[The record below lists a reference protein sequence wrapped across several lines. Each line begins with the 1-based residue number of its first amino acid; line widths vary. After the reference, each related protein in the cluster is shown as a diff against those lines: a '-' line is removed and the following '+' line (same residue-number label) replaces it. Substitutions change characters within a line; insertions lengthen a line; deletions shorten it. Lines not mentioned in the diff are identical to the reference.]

1 MPTKITYNGKTTEL
15 GAKCIATLS
24 CKDYT
29 MATDVVIEAPQSE
42 GAKLYGI
49 DVTPTKE
56 IQNIVPEDNYDGF
69 DEVIVN
75 PIPDE
80 YIDTSDATATADK
93 ILKDETAY
101 VNGEK
106 VTGSI
111 ETYDGDFVEETE
123 DELQGVW
130 LLNENLTKPTH
141 SYTFLNFISNN
152 KVYTEMQHLGSLTA
166 LQYEYTDT
174 VGNWNVAAPA
184 NATSFT
190 WNNDAYRTLTV
201 LSKRSEVSDKSFEW
215 FTTNATKIAAFKII
229 TFTIDGVSYSAKE
242 GMTWG
247 EWIKSSY
254 NTGGFTIG
262 LYNFIYSSD
271 NTRYITDVYWDISEV
286 ARFDTDYIIGDIAY
300 ILLPQ
305 DELAGTWVFNDVL
318 VSVNDEDFEADV
330 IFKSTYQ
337 NKVWMFDLFGCNT
350 SGGKP
355 RLIKYISG
363 GLNLFVYDS
372 DGWDNANHKTI
383 TVRSSLAAST
393 NGDKLLAFLQ
403 ANATKST
410 EWGETVG
417 TSLKISAT
425 SPNGILLYT
434 EGKYVDKPIKVVPML
449 EKKSVTPTTEEQ
461 VIVASD
467 GYVGMSK
474 VIVGAVAVP
483 ETEEWDGSGVVIEAI
498 ATEDAEDE
506 LAGTW
511 VFKDTWGD
519 GVDSE
524 VNFTSN
530 GETFDS
536 ISSNMGEEMYY
547 RLDGQ
552 FVTAY
557 MYGWQN
563 EAYKTITITSKLS
576 EVTNGADLLAW
587 LKANATKQGAALKT
601 FNVMSGAT
609 TLHTCQYEEG
619 MTWQEFVDSEYNPD
633 DSTATNVEGKIFA
646 VGYVTSANNVICW
659 SGGSTNGLYS
669 INLRKYVT
677 NDEVIG
683 SDGSSNYEWGNP
695 GGVGGAG

>member
-49 DVTPTKE
+49 EVTPTKE

-152 KVYTEMQHLGSLTA
+152 KVYTVMQHLGSSTA

-425 SPNGILLYT
+425 SPNGIILTT
-434 EGKYVDKPIKVVPML
+434 EGKYVDKPIKVVPAL
-449 EKKSVTPTTEEQ
+449 EEKSVTPTTEEQ

-474 VIVGAVAVP
+474 VTVAAVP
-483 ETEEWDGSGVVIEAI
+483 EATDSPLPIEV
-498 ATEDAEDE
+498 ATEAEMTALLTSGEVGGVYKYTGETTDTYE
-506 LAGTW
+506 NGALYLLEEEEESIVGTW
-511 VFKDTWGD
+511 VFNDTLD
-519 GVDSE
+519 MGVYEYIRNTIYFDF
-524 VNFTSN
+524 VSN
-530 GETFDS
+530 G
-536 ISSNMGEEMYY
+536 ISYTSLEFRNIASHLMKYGSTTVYDVGWTDQSY
-547 RLDGQ
+547 R
-552 FVTAY
+552 
-557 MYGWQN
+557 
-563 EAYKTITITSKLS
+563 TITINS
-576 EVTNGADLLAW
+576 VPDDFDFADW
-587 LKANATKQGAALKT
+587 LKANATKQ
-601 FNVMSGAT
+601 
-609 TLHTCQYEEG
+609 
-619 MTWQEFVDSEYNPD
+619 
-633 DSTATNVEGKIFA
+633 
-646 VGYVTSANNVICW
+646 
-659 SGGSTNGLYS
+659 
-669 INLRKYVT
+669 
-677 NDEVIG
+677 
-683 SDGSSNYEWGNP
+683 
-695 GGVGGAG
+695 

>member
-1 MPTKITYNGKTTEL
+1 MGTKITYNGKTTEL
-15 GAKCIATLS
+15 VSGDIATLP
-24 CKDYT
+24 CKDFT
-29 MATDVVIEAPQSE
+29 MATDVVVEAPESE
-42 GAKLYGI
+42 GEG
-49 DVTPTKE
+49 
-56 IQNIVPEDNYDGF
+56 
-69 DEVIVN
+69 
-75 PIPDE
+75 
-80 YIDTSDATATADK
+80 IDTSDATATADK

-106 VTGSI
+106 ITGSI

-152 KVYTEMQHLGSLTA
+152 KVYTVMQHLGSLTA

-201 LSKRSEVSDKSFEW
+201 LSKRSEVSDRSFEW

-229 TFTIDGVSYSAKE
+229 TFTINGTSYQAEE

-247 EWIKSSY
+247 EWVKSDY
-254 NTGGFTIG
+254 NTDGFTIG
-262 LYNFIYSSD
+262 LHNFVYSSD

-337 NKVWMFDLFGCNT
+337 NKVWMFDSFDCNT

-355 RLIKYISG
+355 SLIEYISG

-372 DGWDNANHKTI
+372 DGWYNANHKTI

-425 SPNGILLYT
+425 SPNGILLAT
-434 EGKYVDKPIKVVPML
+434 ERKYVDKPIKVVPML
-449 EKKSVTPTTEEQ
+449 EAKTITPTTEEQ

-483 ETEEWDGSGVVIEAI
+483 ETEEWDGSGVVIKTI
-498 ATEDAEDE
+498 GTEEPEEPEDDSIV
-506 LAGTW
+506 GTW
-511 VFKDTWGD
+511 VFNEVPVISGD
-519 GVDSE
+519 FVVD
-524 VNFTSN
+524 FDYTCN
-530 GETFDS
+530 GLNYTRMQVLTLATDGYGERILYQKNDS
-536 ISSNMGEEMYY
+536 IAAYINSQYQVNWWRDAY
-547 RLDGQ
+547 R
-552 FVTAY
+552 
-557 MYGWQN
+557 
-563 EAYKTITITSKLS
+563 TINITS
-576 EVTNGADLLAW
+576 EPTDTAFIAW
-587 LKANATKQGAALKT
+587 LKANATKQVATLKT
-601 FNVMSGAT
+601 FNVMSGAS
-609 TLHTCQYEEG
+609 TLYACQYEEG

-633 DSTATNVEGKIFA
+633 DSTAANVQGKIFA

-659 SGGSTNGLYS
+659 SGSSTNGLYS
-669 INLRKYVT
+669 FNLGRFVT
-677 NDEVIG
+677 ADDVIG
-683 SDGSSNYEWGNP
+683 SDGSSIYNWGDPN
-695 GGVGGAG
+695 GGGGAG